1 MLLNL
6 SELIGK
12 HSLKIKGAYHIGAH
26 HGQEFESYKTWCINN
41 IIFFEAYGPNY
52 LKLREFIDSQ
62 DTENMNIHMEN
73 IALGHRDG
81 EHPLYVETE
90 NKSMS
95 CSLLKPK
102 VHLDLYPKI
111 TFDEEVNVKQTFLDK
126 FVIEKNVD
134 TSKFNFINIDVQGY
148 ELEVFKG
155 AAHTLND
162 IDYIYTEVNNDELYE
177 NCVQM
182 SELDEFLGDLWGFER
197 IETKLVGNQKW
208 GDALYVKRQ

>member
-1 MLLNL
+1 
-6 SELIGK
+6 
-12 HSLKIKGAYHIGAH
+12 
-26 HGQEFESYKTWCINN
+26 
-41 IIFFEAYGPNY
+41 
-52 LKLREFIDSQ
+52 
-62 DTENMNIHMEN
+62 MNIHMEN

-155 AAHTLND
+155 SAHTLND

>member
-12 HSLKIKGAYHIGAH
+12 HSLKIKGAYHIVAH
-26 HGQEFESYKTWCINN
+26 HCQEFESYKTWCINN

-208 GDALYVKRQ
+208 GDARYVKRQ

>member
-26 HGQEFESYKTWCINN
+26 HRQEFESYKTWCINN